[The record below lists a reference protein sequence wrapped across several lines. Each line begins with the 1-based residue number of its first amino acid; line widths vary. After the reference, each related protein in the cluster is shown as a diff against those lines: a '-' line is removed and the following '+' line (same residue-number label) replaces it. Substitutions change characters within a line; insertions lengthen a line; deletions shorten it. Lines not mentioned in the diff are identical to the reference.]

1 MPSGHFCYMAGIE
14 ALNKSPKKPSGHCGH
29 FELWRSPWKNSTI
42 SGRWFQAYP
51 SEKIW
56 VKVSWDDISQMNGKN
71 IVSIDLSLPWTIVI
85 GVTEWTNNS
94 FMFQTTNQIW
104 FTMRKMMKNLSII
117 PSANHG
123 HQTSPLTT
131 NTWLFFTTGTSSID
145 KMAVY

>member
-1 MPSGHFCYMAGIE
+1 
-14 ALNKSPKKPSGHCGH
+14 
-29 FELWRSPWKNSTI
+29 
-42 SGRWFQAYP
+42 
-51 SEKIW
+51 
-56 VKVSWDDISQMNGKN
+56 MNGKN